1 MCGIAGIITKKK
13 NLSNLLKKLNEEIIH
28 RGPDDA
34 GSYIC
39 KKNRIGLTMT
49 RLSIIGLEEGHQPKF
64 DKNKNIILIFNGE
77 IFNYRILA
85 NKYFPNEIIKSDTDI
100 ILKLY
105 IKLGLR
111 FVSELNGMF
120 SIAIFDKNK
129 KKLFIFRDRFGIK
142 PLYYSNLK
150 GNFYF
155 CSELKPLERILGNL
169 SLSYSAI
176 SDFISMGFIKN
187 PFTVYKEIN
196 KLEPASILEYC
207 LNSNVIKIKKW
218 YTIKTQ
224 NLKFKNQKE
233 VNELVESQILK
244 SLKLWTI
251 SDVPISIMLSG
262 GIDSSLLAAM
272 YQQNQGEQMTT
283 YSNVFKEKKY
293 NRWNE
298 KPAIDDFIKKYSSVH
313 SYYYFR
319 DKNFLNNLEKI
330 INHLG
335 EPFGGGLPSWFLL
348 EEISKKFKVV
358 ITGIGGDELFGN
370 YNRQFNYIDAS
381 KILSEENF
389 NKFYFFNKLFLADN
403 NFKKNYTNLSLENN
417 INVSNPLYKSF
428 LSNKKKYSVS
438 KSLSLLDFKF
448 DLTDDYL
455 YLSDRFSM
463 AHSLEL
469 RTPYLDHELV
479 ELVYSLPEKFRISRT
494 TYKPILRN
502 IAKKYLPKSYFNQN
516 KKGFSLPISFLMRNK
531 LLPLV
536 DDLLSA
542 KMLNSY
548 GIIKSN
554 FYDDF
559 VVPMLKGSNKN
570 IQLVWNIF
578 VLQYWLKN
586 NRN

>member
-1 MCGIAGIITKKK
+1 M
-13 NLSNLLKKLNEEIIH
+13 
-28 RGPDDA
+28 
-34 GSYIC
+34 
-39 KKNRIGLTMT
+39 
-49 RLSIIGLEEGHQPKF
+49 
-64 DKNKNIILIFNGE
+64 
-77 IFNYRILA
+77 
-85 NKYFPNEIIKSDTDI
+85 
-100 ILKLY
+100 
-105 IKLGLR
+105 
-111 FVSELNGMF
+111 
-120 SIAIFDKNK
+120 
-129 KKLFIFRDRFGIK
+129 
-142 PLYYSNLK
+142 
-150 GNFYF
+150 
-155 CSELKPLERILGNL
+155 
-169 SLSYSAI
+169 
-176 SDFISMGFIKN
+176 
-187 PFTVYKEIN
+187 
-196 KLEPASILEYC
+196 
-207 LNSNVIKIKKW
+207 
-218 YTIKTQ
+218 
-224 NLKFKNQKE
+224 
-233 VNELVESQILK
+233 
-244 SLKLWTI
+244 
-251 SDVPISIMLSG
+251 
-262 GIDSSLLAAM
+262 
-272 YQQNQGEQMTT
+272 
-283 YSNVFKEKKY
+283 
-293 NRWNE
+293 
-298 KPAIDDFIKKYSSVH
+298 
-313 SYYYFR
+313 
-319 DKNFLNNLEKI
+319 
-330 INHLG
+330 NHLG

-428 LSNKKKYSVS
+428 LSNKKIFSFKES
-438 KSLSLLDFKF
+438 SLLDFKF

-559 VVPMLKGSNKN
+559 VVPC
-570 IQLVWNIF
+570 
-578 VLQYWLKN
+578 
-586 NRN
+586 